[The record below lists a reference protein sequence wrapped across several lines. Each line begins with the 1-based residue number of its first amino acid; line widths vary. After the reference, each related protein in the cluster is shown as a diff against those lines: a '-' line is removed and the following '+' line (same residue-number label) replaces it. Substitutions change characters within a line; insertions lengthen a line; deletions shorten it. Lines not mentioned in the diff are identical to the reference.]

1 MSVSLLSPSDTDRE
15 SAATNLAD
23 LDESTLVDRAKAGDN
38 DAFGELYHRH
48 QASVCACARAM
59 MRCQLADAEDVAS
72 EAWIVAF
79 KAIRRF
85 RNDGSASF
93 KAWLYGVTRYRVL
106 EWHARKA
113 RREEPA
119 AEVDPGIDTTWRAR
133 PEALVL
139 GRVEVQDLLTK
150 LPARQRQVLLLR
162 FGCDLTI
169 PEVSRI
175 MRAAELQ
182 TTYVERTSQM
192 MVGRLTRQA
201 LAAIDER
208 LLAMEIR
215 RRTRRFLADPN
226 ATWPL
231 PASTSDQEAA

>member
-1 MSVSLLSPSDTDRE
+1 MSVSLLSPS
-15 SAATNLAD
+15 AGIKLAD
-23 LDESTLVDRAKAGDN
+23 LDEHTLVARAQAGDN
-38 DAFGELYHRH
+38 DAVGELFRRY
-48 QASVCACARAM
+48 QASVCACARAL

-72 EAWIVAF
+72 EAWIVALR
-79 KAIRRF
+79 AIRSF

-106 EWHARKA
+106 AWHGRKA

-119 AEVDPGIDTTWRAR
+119 AEVDPGIDTTWRAK

-139 GRVEVQDLLTK
+139 GRVEVQDLLAK

-182 TTYVERTSQM
+182 TTYVERTSEM
-192 MVGRLTRQA
+192 MVRRLTRQA

-215 RRTRRFLADPN
+215 RQTRRFLADPN
-226 ATWPL
+226 ATWPT
-231 PASTSDQEAA
+231 AGSGSDQEAA